1 MFSNIKI
8 NENRLWD
15 SLNEM
20 ALIGATE
27 KGGVNR
33 QTLTDLDKE
42 SRDLFVKWC
51 NEENLLVTIDQIG
64 NIFARREGKN
74 NTLPPIMSGSH
85 LDTQPTGGKYDGA
98 LGVLTALEVVRT
110 LNENNYITESPIEIA
125 MWTNEEGC
133 RFPPS
138 MTGSAV
144 FSGQYGLNEALSIK
158 DPSGLELG
166 NELKRIKYDG
176 PSPCSPR
183 SIAAFIEI
191 HIEQGPILEMENKNI
206 GIVTG
211 AQAQKWYEIN
221 ILGMEAHAG
230 PTPMAIRKDA
240 LVAAS
245 EIVLLVNSIGNN
257 FQPGGCAT
265 CGVLEIGSPSR
276 NVIPGKCFLTI
287 DFRHPDDKIL
297 NAMDNKL
304 RKAIKLIEK
313 NNKVEIK
320 IQQILEL
327 KSNMFNKSIKNTI
340 KDVSKKLNYSIK
352 EIISGAGHDAVNIN
366 TIAPTA
372 MIFIPCIDGISHNEI
387 ENVYKED
394 VTKGAQVLLHSMI
407 ELADNPSKIIDN

>member
-74 NTLPPIMSGSH
+74 NNLPPIMSGSH

-191 HIEQGPILEMENKNI
+191 HIEQGPILEIENKNI

-230 PTPMAIRKDA
+230 PTPMSIRKDA

-245 EIVLLVNSIGNN
+245 KIVLLVNSIGNN

-287 DFRHPDDKIL
+287 DFRHPNNKIL
-297 NAMDNKL
+297 NEMDDKL

-340 KDVSKKLNYSIK
+340 KDVSKKLNYSVK

>member
-74 NTLPPIMSGSH
+74 NNLPPIMSGSH

-158 DPSGLELG
+158 DPGGLELG

-183 SIAAFIEI
+183 SIAAFIET

-230 PTPMAIRKDA
+230 PTPMSTRKDA

-287 DFRHPDDKIL
+287 DFRHPDNKIL
-297 NAMDNKL
+297 NAMDDKL

-327 KSNMFNKSIKNTI
+327 KSNIFNKSIKNTI

>member
-191 HIEQGPILEMENKNI
+191 HIEQGPILEIENKNI

-287 DFRHPDDKIL
+287 DFRHPDNKIL
-297 NAMDNKL
+297 NAMDDKL
-304 RKAIKLIEK
+304 RKSIKLIEK

>member
-74 NTLPPIMSGSH
+74 NNLPPIMSGSH

-144 FSGQYGLNEALSIK
+144 FSGQYGLHEALSIK

-183 SIAAFIEI
+183 SIAAFIET

-230 PTPMAIRKDA
+230 PTPMSIRKDA

-245 EIVLLVNSIGNN
+245 KIVLLVNSIGNN

-287 DFRHPDDKIL
+287 DFRHPDNKIL
-297 NAMDNKL
+297 NAMDDKL

-340 KDVSKKLNYSIK
+340 KNVSKKLNYSAK

>member
-230 PTPMAIRKDA
+230 PTPMSIRKDA

-287 DFRHPDDKIL
+287 DFRHPDNKIL
-297 NAMDNKL
+297 NAMDDKL
-304 RKAIKLIEK
+304 RKSIKLIEK

>member
-183 SIAAFIEI
+183 SIAAFIET

-327 KSNMFNKSIKNTI
+327 KSNLFNKSIKNTI

>member
-230 PTPMAIRKDA
+230 PTPMSIRKDA

-287 DFRHPDDKIL
+287 DFRHPDNKIL
-297 NAMDNKL
+297 NAMDDKL

>member
-1 MFSNIKI
+1 MSFNIKI
-8 NENRLWD
+8 NENRLWE

-33 QTLTDLDKE
+33 QALTDLDKE
-42 SRDLFVKWC
+42 SRDLFVQWC
-51 NEENLLVTIDQIG
+51 KAEKLSISIDQIG

-74 NTLPPIMSGSH
+74 NSLPPVMSGSH

-98 LGVLTALEVVRT
+98 LGVLTALEVIRT
-110 LNENNYITESPIEIA
+110 LNENNYITESPIEIV

-144 FSGQYGLNEALSIK
+144 FSGQHNLKDALTIK
-158 DPSGLELG
+158 DPEGIELG

-176 PSPCSPR
+176 AEPCSPR
-183 SIAAFIEI
+183 PIAGFIET
-191 HIEQGPILEMENKNI
+191 HIEQGPILEMEKKDI
-206 GIVTG
+206 GVVTG

-230 PTPMAIRKDA
+230 PTPMSIRKDA

-245 EIVLLVNSIGNN
+245 EIVLLVNSIGNS
-257 FQPGGCAT
+257 FQPGACAT

-297 NAMDNKL
+297 SEMDKKL
-304 RKAIKLIEK
+304 RNTIKLIEK
-313 NNKVEIK
+313 SKKVEIK
-320 IQQILEL
+320 IEQILEL
-327 KSNMFNKSIKNTI
+327 KSNLFNKSIKNI
-340 KDVSKKLNYSIK
+340 IRDISKKLNYSAQ

-366 TIAPTA
+366 SIAPTA

-407 ELADNPSKIIDN
+407 ELADNSSKIINN

>member
-144 FSGQYGLNEALSIK
+144 FSGQYGLNEALLIK
-158 DPSGLELG
+158 DPGGLELG

-287 DFRHPDDKIL
+287 DFRHPDNKIL
-297 NAMDNKL
+297 NAMDDKL